1 MGVKV
6 TYTVGGMMC
15 GGCTGAMTKLCTEM
29 EGVASC
35 EVTLATLEDKSDG
48 KVMLE
53 IADGAD
59 KEAVKA
65 AFVAKLGS
73 MDNRPINGAPTE
85 A

>member
-1 MGVKV
+1 MGVKI

-15 GGCTGAMTKLCTEM
+15 GGCTGSMTKVVSGL

-48 KVMLE
+48 KVMFE
-53 IADGAD
+53 VADGAD

-65 AFVAKLGS
+65 AFVEKVGS
-73 MDNRPINGAPTE
+73 MANRPISGAPVE